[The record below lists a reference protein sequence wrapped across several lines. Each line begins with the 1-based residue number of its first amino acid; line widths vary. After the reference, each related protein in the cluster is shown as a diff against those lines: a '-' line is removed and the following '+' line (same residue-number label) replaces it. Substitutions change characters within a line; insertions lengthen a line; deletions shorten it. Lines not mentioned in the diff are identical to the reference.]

1 MSDDAQKQKTAESEA
16 IIARFLEIHR
26 YLNKY
31 SKTIS
36 SQFGI
41 SGRQLSTLRYLT
53 RRNQATIGELSSYL
67 HITDSTTS
75 ELVDGLETKGLVQ
88 RARCA
93 KDNRVVRVS
102 LTTDGEALVARAPLA
117 GVSLMRMRLESLTD
131 EDIDSIAQALEHLSK
146 LLGVDELKF

>member
-1 MSDDAQKQKTAESEA
+1 MSNDAQTRKAAESEA
-16 IIARFLEIHR
+16 IVARFLEIHR

-41 SGRQLSTLRYLT
+41 SGRQLSALRYLT
-53 RRNQATIGELSSYL
+53 RKNQATIGELSNYL

-75 ELVDGLETKGLVQ
+75 ELVDGLEAKGLVL
-88 RARCA
+88 RARCT

-102 LTTDGEALVARAPLA
+102 PTPEAESLVARAPLA
-117 GVSLMRMRLESLTD
+117 GVGLMRVRLESLTD
-131 EDIDSIAQALEHLSK
+131 REIDSIAQALEHLSK

>member
-1 MSDDAQKQKTAESEA
+1 MSNDAQAPKIAESEA
-16 IIARFLEIHR
+16 IVARFLQIHR

-31 SKTIS
+31 SKTIV

-41 SGRQLSTLRYLT
+41 SGRQLSALRYLA
-53 RRNQATIGELSSYL
+53 RKDQATIGEISAYL

-75 ELVDGLETKGLVQ
+75 EMVDGLETKGLVQ

-102 LTTDGEALVARAPLA
+102 LTTDGASLVARAPLA

-131 EDIDSIAQALEHLSK
+131 QEIDSIAQALEHLSK

>member
-1 MSDDAQKQKTAESEA
+1 MSDDAQMRKTAESEA
-16 IIARFLEIHR
+16 IIARFLQIHR

-31 SKTIS
+31 SRTIA

-41 SGRQLSTLRYLT
+41 SGRQLSALRCLT
-53 RRNQATIGELSSYL
+53 RKSQATIGELSDYL

-75 ELVDGLETKGLVQ
+75 EMVDGLETKGLVQ
-88 RARCA
+88 RARCT

-102 LTTDGEALVARAPLA
+102 LTIDGESLVARAPLA
-117 GVSLMRMRLESLTD
+117 GISLMRMRLESLTD
-131 EDIDSIAQALEHLSK
+131 QEINSISQTLEHLSK

>member
-1 MSDDAQKQKTAESEA
+1 MSDDAQMRKTAESEA
-16 IIARFLEIHR
+16 IVARFLQIHR

-41 SGRQLSTLRYLT
+41 SGRQLSALRYLT
-53 RRNQATIGELSSYL
+53 RKDQATIGEMSTYL

-102 LTTDGEALVARAPLA
+102 LTPDGELLVVRAPLA
-117 GVSLMRMRLESLTD
+117 GVSLMRVRLESLTD
-131 EDIDSIAQALEHLSK
+131 QEIDSIAQALERLSK
-146 LLGVDELKF
+146 LLGVDELQF

>member
-1 MSDDAQKQKTAESEA
+1 MIDNAKARKTAESEA
-16 IIARFLEIHR
+16 IVARFLQLHR

-31 SKTIS
+31 SKTIA

-41 SGRQLSTLRYLT
+41 SGRQLSASRYLA
-53 RRNQATIGELSSYL
+53 RKDQATIGELSDYL

-75 ELVDGLETKGLVQ
+75 ELVGGLEEKGLAQ
-88 RARCA
+88 RTRCV

-102 LTTDGEALVARAPLA
+102 LTAEGQSLVERAPLA
-117 GVSLMRMRLESLTD
+117 GISLMRMRLESLTD
-131 EDIDSIAQALEHLSK
+131 AEMTSIAQALEHLSK

>member
-1 MSDDAQKQKTAESEA
+1 MAEEAQARKSADSEA
-16 IIARFLEIHR
+16 IVARFLQIHR

-31 SKTIS
+31 SKTIV

-41 SGRQLSTLRYLT
+41 SGRQLSALRYLT
-53 RRNQATIGELSSYL
+53 RKEQATIGEMSHYL

-75 ELVDGLETKGLVQ
+75 ELVDGLEAKALVQ

-93 KDNRVVRVS
+93 KDNRVVRLT
-102 LTTDGEALVARAPLA
+102 LTTDGEALLVRAPLA

-131 EDIDSIAQALEHLSK
+131 QEMASIAQALDLLGR
-146 LLGVDELKF
+146 LLGVDEFKF